1 MLRFL
6 VLCAALAPLLLG
18 GCAKRETPP
27 PAGKAA
33 PALAAAPQLLRLS
46 QRNEPADLDPAR
58 VTLPDE
64 FALLRNLLE
73 GLLVPAPDGAAP
85 RPGVATRHEISADGL
100 THTFHLRRDARW
112 SNGDPVTAADFV
124 ASARRQL
131 SPAVAAPKA
140 GVFFDLKNARAFL
153 AGEIKDFAAVGIRAA
168 DAHTLVVVLAQPVP
182 RFAYVVAS
190 GPWLPVHS
198 PTVEK
203 FGRRWTA
210 PENFVGNGPFV
221 LAEWRAQQRLVLR
234 RNPHWHG
241 AAALRLDELHF
252 LRFDSGNTEEQAYRA
267 GQVDVTLAV
276 PLAKTEVYARER
288 PAELHRA
295 PMMET
300 RYLVLNTRRPAL
312 RDVRV
317 RRALLLALDRAR
329 LVDLVFRRSQS
340 AAPRFLPPALAPAGP
355 GPALPAADPAAAR
368 ALLQAAGV
376 DPKSLPKL
384 ELTAW
389 SASQLPLLEAIQAL
403 WKQELGLDVALATRD
418 AKVHLAALA
427 AGDFDLGFITAI
439 PDLADPANLLADFVS
454 GAPENYPQWRDPAFD
469 AALARGDF
477 AAAEQRL
484 LESAAVIPLYFNTKV
499 WLMSPRVRGWQED
512 GLWSPLLTGV
522 HLAPP

>member
-1 MLRFL
+1 MLRLL
-6 VLCAALAPLLLG
+6 VLCAAFAPWLG
-18 GCAKRETPP
+18 GCAKKETAP
-27 PAGKAA
+27 PAGGPA
-33 PALAAAPQLLRLS
+33 PAAPQVLRVS

-64 FALLRNLLE
+64 FGLLRNLLE
-73 GLLVPAPDGAAP
+73 GLLVPGPDGTPP
-85 RPGVATRHEISADGL
+85 RPGVAARHEVSADGL

-131 SPAVAAPKA
+131 TPAVAAPKA

-153 AGEIKDFAAVGIRAA
+153 AGTVKDFAAVGIRAA
-168 DAHTLVVVLAQPVP
+168 DAHTLVVALERPVP

-190 GPWLPVHS
+190 GPWLPVHT

-203 FGRRWTA
+203 FGRRWTDSA
-210 PENFVGNGPFV
+210 HFVGNGPFV

-241 AAALRLDELHF
+241 AAALRLDELQF

-276 PLAKTEVYARER
+276 PLAKVEVYARER

-300 RYLVLNTRRPAL
+300 RYLVLNTQRPAL
-312 RDVRV
+312 RDPRV

-329 LVDLVFRRSQS
+329 LVDRVTRGSQPF
-340 AAPRFLPPALAPAGP
+340 APRLLPPALAPAGAA
-355 GPALPAADPAAAR
+355 PAAVPADPAAAR

-376 DPKSLPKL
+376 DPKALPKL
-384 ELTAW
+384 ELSAW
-389 SASQLPLLEAIQAL
+389 SASQLPLLEAIQAV

-427 AGDFDLGFITAI
+427 AGDYDLGFITAI
-439 PDLADPANLLADFVS
+439 PDLADPANVLADFLS
-454 GAPENYPQWRDPAFD
+454 GAPENYAQWRDADFD
-469 AALARGDF
+469 AAFARGDL
-477 AAAEQRL
+477 AAAEARL
-484 LESAAVIPLYFNTKV
+484 LDATAVIPLYFNTKI
-499 WLMSPRVRGWQED
+499 WLMSPRVRGWSED
-512 GLWSPLLTGV
+512 GLWSPLLSGV